1 MPNLR
6 CERFGPFDLEELGEE
21 IGALEFEYMMDL
33 APSKPPSVVRLCE
46 CKDEDYEGYHV
57 RLFVGDYEYCVE
69 EGNEAEDVKA
79 MLEKT
84 LNYETYA
91 EQDLEGVPR
100 FHNWFMALPGK
111 SPYDKTYV
119 EECRIRAEAFFKEK
133 EERKKAEE
141 LIKTQLAAEEAAASK
156 AWTDTPEAERDVAV
170 LFPGQGTQ
178 KVGMAGKLLESP
190 AVQGL
195 FELSSKILGY
205 DMVGLCAQGPQEK
218 LDTTLYSQPAVFV
231 CALAAMEKAKKEAPD
246 MLKKVKCAAGFS
258 LGEYSALVFGG
269 ALSFEDGLRVV
280 KARAEA
286 MDAAAKAT
294 AEAWPPSPAPRTRRC
309 RRPSTRRRPRWAAAR
324 RPTSPTTCSPRG
336 ARARA
341 TSRCSRSC
349 ARSRPRWVPS
359 RRRSSTSREPSTRRS
374 CSRRRRRSRRRST
387 PRTSR
392 CPRSRSTPT

>member
-111 SPYDKTYV
+111 PDRSLARTRTQTHARTQPRRHVRLSPGLTVERRHPAHRRARLRVRAGKSPYDKTYV

-156 AWTDTPEAERDVAV
+156 ACTDTTPNPNPDPDPNPNAN
-170 LFPGQGTQ
+170 PNQG
-178 KVGMAGKLLESP
+178 VG
-190 AVQGL
+190 
-195 FELSSKILGY
+195 
-205 DMVGLCAQGPQEK
+205 
-218 LDTTLYSQPAVFV
+218 
-231 CALAAMEKAKKEAPD
+231 
-246 MLKKVKCAAGFS
+246 
-258 LGEYSALVFGG
+258 
-269 ALSFEDGLRVV
+269 RH
-280 KARAEA
+280 
-286 MDAAAKAT
+286 
-294 AEAWPPSPAPRTRRC
+294 
-309 RRPSTRRRPRWAAAR
+309 
-324 RPTSPTTCSPRG
+324 
-336 ARARA
+336 
-341 TSRCSRSC
+341 
-349 ARSRPRWVPS
+349 
-359 RRRSSTSREPSTRRS
+359 
-374 CSRRRRRSRRRST
+374 
-387 PRTSR
+387 
-392 CPRSRSTPT
+392 